1 MRKGLRLGGGSSVR
15 TVLAGRTLAGRT
27 LACRAPV
34 AATLSL
40 GIFLA
45 GSLTAREGLSAPL
58 QALDSEGD
66 GSLFESEAAPMRKL
80 GLMFDLGTLDGGMLS
95 LVYRPTPW
103 LRVHS
108 GGGTNGAAPG
118 VRLGASVSPYRKL
131 GIGLDGGHFFAG
143 DMNGVLSTFAG
154 SGYDDSHL
162 LEHFDYDF
170 VNLQVGWEIERGDL
184 MFFVRGGVGYLWSAV
199 PAEGLARIENLSA
212 LVDADGSVEVLMPS
226 LKLGFIGFL

>member
-1 MRKGLRLGGGSSVR
+1 MRTGSRLAGGSRLAAR
-15 TVLAGRTLAGRT
+15 T
-27 LACRAPV
+27 
-34 AATLSL
+34 AAAAAWLSIL
-40 GIFLA
+40 LV
-45 GSLTAREGLSAPL
+45 APL
-58 QALDSEGD
+58 ALGEPLDAIGAESSHAG
-66 GSLFESEAAPMRKL
+66 GLFDAEAQTLRKV

-143 DMNGVLSTFAG
+143 NMNGVLSAFAG
-154 SGYDDSHL
+154 SDYDDSHL
-162 LEHFDYDF
+162 LERFDYDF

-184 MFFVRGGVGYLWSAV
+184 MFFVRGGVGYLWSEV
-199 PAEGLARIENLSA
+199 PAEGLARIEKLSP